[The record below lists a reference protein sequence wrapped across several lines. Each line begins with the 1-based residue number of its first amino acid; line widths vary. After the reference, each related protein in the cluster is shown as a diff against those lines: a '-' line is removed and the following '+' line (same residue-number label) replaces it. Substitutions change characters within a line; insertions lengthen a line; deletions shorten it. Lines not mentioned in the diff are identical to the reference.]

1 MAEFSAQV
9 NRESRAKLEQLEN
22 GHSESEA
29 DTPPRRRTK
38 KMDNFVKA
46 LKEEK
51 IAKLK
56 KAVGRPK
63 SNDSSDKCA
72 QTPKEYSISVHRL
85 KEPFRINVI
94 VLKFILVDFLDRLLR
109 RKKRKHRNQLQ
120 FVAQLLLQVSVY
132 LPGHVMF

>member
-9 NRESRAKLEQLEN
+9 NRESRAKLERLEN

-51 IAKLK
+51 IEKLK

-72 QTPKEYSISVHRL
+72 RPL
-85 KEPFRINVI
+85 KEKAINLSPSIRRTLSYQCHRIKI
-94 VLKFILVDFLDRLLR
+94 
-109 RKKRKHRNQLQ
+109 H
-120 FVAQLLLQVSVY
+120 SC
-132 LPGHVMF
+132 